1 MRMWQTILVN
11 RNAPRATQQAERT
24 QTITIPAGA
33 QAQTYFQRVLLFLS
47 IALSMLFAGQVRA
60 LDLDTPFTSIDGG
73 DLRIS
78 DWAGQPVLVV
88 NTASMCAFTD
98 QYRSLQ
104 TLYDTYRDDGLIVL
118 AVPSDDFNQEL
129 DDNAAVKDFCEMVYG
144 IDMPMTVITDV
155 RGRDAHPF
163 YQSLRDAA
171 GYVPEWNFSKVLLD
185 GDGTLA
191 ATFPAGMDPL
201 SDAVTGKIAAMVAA
215 QEN

>member
-1 MRMWQTILVN
+1 MRMWQTTLVN
-11 RNAPRATQQAERT
+11 RNAPSAPQQTDRSLAFA
-24 QTITIPAGA
+24 IPAGV
-33 QAQTYFQRVLLFLS
+33 QAKTSFQRAVLSLS
-47 IALSMLFAGQVRA
+47 IALAMLFASQVRA

-144 IDMPMTVITDV
+144 IDMPMTVITVV

-171 GYVPEWNFSKVLLD
+171 GFVPEWNFSKVLLD
-185 GDGTLA
+185 RDGTLA

-201 SDAVTGKIAAMVAA
+201 SERVTSNIAAMFAA